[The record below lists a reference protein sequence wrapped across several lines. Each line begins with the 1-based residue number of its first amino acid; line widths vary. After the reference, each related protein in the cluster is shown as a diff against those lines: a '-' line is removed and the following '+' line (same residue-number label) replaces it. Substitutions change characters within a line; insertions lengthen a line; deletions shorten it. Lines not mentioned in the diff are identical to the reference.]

1 VTSASARAA
10 APNRGLITA
19 SVMLATIMQVL
30 DTTIANVALPHM
42 QGSLSASQDQIAWV
56 LTSYI
61 VASAIMTP
69 ATGYLSSR
77 FGRKRLFLISV
88 VGFTIASVLCGVAG
102 SLSQMV
108 IYRLLQGMFGAAL
121 VPLSQLVLLDS
132 YPPERHG
139 SAMALWGV
147 GVMLGPILG
156 PSLGG
161 YLTDVY
167 DWRWVFLINVPF
179 GILAYIGIW
188 AVVPDTERDRK
199 LPFDWLGFAF
209 LSLAIGALQMMLDR
223 GELMDWFSSREI
235 IFYAV
240 LSGLCAYLF
249 IVHSVTTDRPFID
262 LRLFEDRNFLT
273 GMVLIFVVGILL
285 MATLALSPPFLQNLL
300 GYPVLT
306 SGLVLAPR
314 GAGTMVAMMLAG
326 RLIGRVDVRLLIAI
340 GLLLLGYS
348 LWEMSRFTLDVT
360 QALIIETGVVQGFGF
375 GLVFVPMTTITFATL
390 APALRSQGTALF
402 SLLRNLGGSI
412 GISYVIYLLTTMSAV
427 NHQELAWRVT
437 PFNPMLREPHM
448 PPFWSLT
455 EPHGLALLNHEVTRQ
470 ATMIA
475 YLDDFTFMMW
485 VAFAAIPLLVFVR
498 KPRRTAAPPDEAVTA
513 AEA

>member
-1 VTSASARAA
+1 VTTASARAA

-19 SVMLATIMQVL
+19 SVMLATVMQVL

-42 QGSLSASQDQIAWV
+42 QGSLSASQDQISWV

-69 ATGYLSSR
+69 TTGFLVGR
-77 FGRKRLFLISV
+77 FGRKRLFLLSV

-108 IYRLLQGMFGAAL
+108 AYRLLQGMFGAAL
-121 VPLSQLVLLDS
+121 VPLSQSVLLDS

-139 SAMALWGV
+139 SAMAMWGV

-179 GILAYIGIW
+179 GVLAYIGIW

-199 LPFDWLGFAF
+199 LPFDWLGFAL

-223 GELMDWFSSREI
+223 GELKDWFSSREI
-235 IFYAV
+235 VLYAV

-249 IVHSVTTDRPFID
+249 VVHSVTSRRPFID
-262 LRLFEDRNFLT
+262 LRIFEDRNLVT
-273 GMVLIFVVGILL
+273 GLALIFTVGILM
-285 MATLALSPPFLQNLL
+285 MATLALSPPFLQSLL
-300 GYPVLT
+300 GYPVMT

-314 GAGTMVAMMLAG
+314 GVGTMVAMMLAG
-326 RLIGRVDVRLLIAI
+326 RLIGKIDVRLMIATGLALIA
-340 GLLLLGYS
+340 YS
-348 LWEMSRFTLDVT
+348 LWEMSLFTLDVS
-360 QALIIETGVVQGFGF
+360 QALIIETGIVQGFGF
-375 GLVFVPMTTITFATL
+375 GCVFVPMSTIAFATL
-390 APALRSQGTALF
+390 SPQLRPQGTSLF

-412 GISYVIYLLTTMSAV
+412 GISYAVFLLTTLTAV
-427 NHQELAWRVT
+427 NHQELAGHVT
-437 PFNPMLREPHM
+437 AYNPMFKAPYL
-448 PPFWSLT
+448 PPMWSLS
-455 EPHGLALLNHEVTRQ
+455 EPHGLAALNAEVTRQ
-470 ATMIA
+470 ASLIA
-475 YLDDFTFMMW
+475 YLDDFKFMMW
-485 VAFAAIPLLVFVR
+485 VAVAAIPLLVFVR
-498 KPRRTAAPPDEAVTA
+498 KPRRTASPPDEAIAA

>member
-1 VTSASARAA
+1 MTSETARAA

-42 QGSLSASQDQIAWV
+42 QGSLSASQDQISWV

-61 VASAIMTP
+61 VSSAIMTP
-69 ATGYLSSR
+69 TTGYLAGR
-77 FGRKRLFLISV
+77 FGRKRLFLIAV
-88 VGFTIASVLCGVAG
+88 VGFTIASVLCGLAG
-102 SLSQMV
+102 SLGQMV
-108 IYRLLQGMFGAAL
+108 AYRLLQGMFGAAL
-121 VPLSQLVLLDS
+121 VPLSQSVLLDS
-132 YPPERHG
+132 YPPAKHG
-139 SAMALWGV
+139 QAMALWGV

-156 PSLGG
+156 PTLGG
-161 YLTDVY
+161 YLTEAY

-179 GILAYIGIW
+179 GALAYLGIW
-188 AVVPDTERDRK
+188 AVVPDTERDKK

-209 LSLAIGALQMMLDR
+209 LSIAIGALQMMLDR
-223 GELMDWFSSREI
+223 GELKDWFSSREI

-249 IVHSVTTDRPFID
+249 VVHSVTTDRPFID

-273 GMVLIFVVGILL
+273 GMILIFVIGILL

-314 GAGTMVAMMLAG
+314 GVGTMVAMMLAG
-326 RLIGRVDVRLLIAI
+326 RLIGRIDTRYMIAT
-340 GLLLLGYS
+340 GLALLGYS
-348 LWEMSRFTLDVT
+348 LWEMSQFTLDVT

-375 GLVFVPMTTITFATL
+375 GLVFVPMTTIAFATL
-390 APALRSQGTALF
+390 GAQLRPQGTALY

-412 GISYVIYLLTTMSAV
+412 GISYVVYLLITMTAT
-427 NHQELAWRVT
+427 NHEVLAGHVT
-437 PFNPMLREPHM
+437 MFNPMFRAPHM
-448 PPFWSLT
+448 PGLWSLT
-455 EPHGLALLNHEVTRQ
+455 EPHGAAALNYEVTRQ
-470 ATMIA
+470 AAMIA
-475 YLDDFTFMMW
+475 YLDDFKFMMW
-485 VAFAAIPLLVFVR
+485 VSLAAIPLLVFVR
-498 KPRRTAAPPDEAVTA
+498 KPRRTAAPPDDAIAA

>member
-1 VTSASARAA
+1 VTSASASAA

-102 SLSQMV
+102 SLGQMV

-121 VPLSQLVLLDS
+121 VPLSQSVLLDS

-179 GILAYIGIW
+179 GILAYVGIW
-188 AVVPDTERDRK
+188 AVVPDTERDKK

-223 GELMDWFSSREI
+223 GELKDWFSSREI

-249 IVHSVTTDRPFID
+249 VVHSVTTNRPFID

-326 RLIGRVDVRLLIAI
+326 RLIGKVDVRLLIAI

-412 GISYVIYLLTTMSAV
+412 GISYVIYLLTTMAAV
-427 NHQELAWRVT
+427 NHEELVGPIT
-437 PFNPMLREPHM
+437 PFNSMFQAPHL
-448 PPFWSLT
+448 PPQWSLT
-455 EPHGLALLNHEVTRQ
+455 EPHGLAALNAEVTRQ
-470 ATMIA
+470 ASMIA
-475 YLDDFTFMMW
+475 YLDDFKFMMW
-485 VAFAAIPLLVFVR
+485 VAFGSIPLLVFVR
-498 KPRRTAAPPDEAVTA
+498 RARRTAQPPDEAVA
-513 AEA
+513 AVEA

>member
-1 VTSASARAA
+1 VTAASARAA
-10 APNRGLITA
+10 APNRALITA

-61 VASAIMTP
+61 VSSAIMTP
-69 ATGYLSSR
+69 TTGYLTGR
-77 FGRKRLFLISV
+77 FGRKRLFLIAV
-88 VGFTIASVLCGVAG
+88 VGFTIASVLCGIAG
-102 SLSQMV
+102 TLGQMV
-108 IYRLLQGMFGAAL
+108 AYRLLQGMFGAAL
-121 VPLSQLVLLDS
+121 VPLSQSVLLDS
-132 YPPERHG
+132 YPPEKHG
-139 SAMALWGV
+139 QAMALWGV

-156 PSLGG
+156 PTLGG
-161 YLTDVY
+161 YLTDAY

-179 GILAYIGIW
+179 GALAYLGIW
-188 AVVPDTERDRK
+188 AVVPETERDRK

-209 LSLAIGALQMMLDR
+209 LSIAIGALQMMLDR
-223 GELMDWFSSREI
+223 GELKDWFSSREI

-249 IVHSVTTDRPFID
+249 VVHSTTTDRPFID
-262 LRLFEDRNFLT
+262 LHIFKDRNFLT

-314 GAGTMVAMMLAG
+314 GVGTMVAMMIAG
-326 RLIGRVDVRLLIAI
+326 RLIGRVDVRPLIAT
-340 GLLLLGYS
+340 GLVLLAYS

-390 APALRSQGTALF
+390 APRFRPQGTSLF

-412 GISYVIYLLTTMSAV
+412 GISYVIYLLTKMAAV
-427 NHQELAWRVT
+427 NHEVLAGHVT
-437 PFNPMLREPHM
+437 QFNPMFRAPHM
-448 PPFWSLT
+448 PALWSLT
-455 EPHGLALLNHEVTRQ
+455 NPHGLAALNYEVTRQ
-470 ATMIA
+470 ATMMA
-475 YLDDFTFMMW
+475 YLDDFKFMMW
-485 VAFAAIPLLVFVR
+485 VAIAAIPLLVFVR
-498 KPRRTAAPPDEAVTA
+498 RPRRTAAPPDEAVAA